1 MPSTCNFNDVI
12 PTFDIA
18 ITRAREFLR
27 NSEESM
33 RRRAFLLTIILIRFA
48 ATAWTADLSI
58 LREQI
63 QKIIPRA
70 RGQVG
75 VAVKHV
81 ESGAEVLVDA
91 DEKFPM
97 ASAYKLPIL
106 IELYYQRAAGKLSL
120 EDRIEVQPGDLHV
133 GSGAMSQLF
142 DPPGVQLSIHNLINL
157 MMRISD
163 NSAADILLNKAGA
176 ASVTARMRALGL
188 DAIRVDRTT
197 QEMILDQSGV
207 DYATFGKLPLTELRD
222 RLVAV
227 DAQAAALA
235 NAQFNRT
242 EKDIATP
249 RQMNAL
255 LEKIYRGEIVDRQ
268 TSDELI
274 EILKQCQTGPGRI
287 PGLLPQ
293 DTIVAHKTGTI
304 GGSTNDTGM
313 VFLPYR
319 GDHLLITVLTK
330 DAKATAAERER
341 VIADIS
347 RFAYD
352 YFVFNP
358 TGQ

>member
-1 MPSTCNFNDVI
+1 
-12 PTFDIA
+12 
-18 ITRAREFLR
+18 
-27 NSEESM
+27 
-33 RRRAFLLTIILIRFA
+33 
-48 ATAWTADLSI
+48 
-58 LREQI
+58 
-63 QKIIPRA
+63 
-70 RGQVG
+70 VG
-75 VAVKHV
+75 VAIKHV
-81 ESGAEVLVDA
+81 ESGTEVLVNA
-91 DEKFPM
+91 DEKYPM

-106 IELYYQRAAGKLSL
+106 VELYYQRAAGKLSL
-120 EDRIEVQPGDLHV
+120 DDRIEVQPGDLHV

-142 DPPGVQLSIHNLINL
+142 DPPGVQLSIHNLVNL

-176 ASVTARMRALGL
+176 ANVTARMRELGL

-197 QEMILDQSGV
+197 QQMILDQSGV
-207 DYATFGKLPLTELRD
+207 DYTSYGKLPLAELRE

-227 DAQAAALA
+227 DGQAAAFA
-235 NAQFNRT
+235 NDQFNRT

-255 LEKIYRGEIVDRQ
+255 LEKIYRGQIVDRQ
-268 TSDELI
+268 ISDEII

-287 PGLLPQ
+287 RGLLPQ

-304 GGSTNDTGM
+304 GGSTNDTGI

-319 GDHLLITVLTK
+319 GDHLLITVLTR

-347 RFAYD
+347 RYAYD

-358 TGQ
+358 AGQ